1 LLQKQKG
8 APMISVDLRPGE
20 CDGAVGAVLRAEFE
34 GASAA
39 NAAAVAPADGV
50 ILVGLRPG
58 RFASRGI
65 SAADLIRRRRPACGL
80 PEEYADGSGV
90 MRRPLRGSPRLAF
103 APRPLPEC
111 ARRLAGLGGRP

>member
-20 CDGAVGAVLRAEFE
+20 CDGTALRAESE
-34 GASAA
+34 VASAGS
-39 NAAAVAPADGV
+39 AADVAPADGM
-50 ILVGLRPG
+50 ILAGLRRG
-58 RFASRGI
+58 RFAGRGI
-65 SAADLIRRRRPACGL
+65 SAADRIRRRRAACGL
-80 PEEYADGSGV
+80 SEVYADGSGV
-90 MRRPLRGSPRLAF
+90 LRGSPRLAF